1 MRKLTESDLIAFEN
15 KVADSFN
22 AGRIRAPIHLYSNN
36 ETQMISIFN
45 NISPSDWV
53 FCSWR
58 SHYQCLLKGV
68 PEEKLFQAILEGR
81 SIALCFPEH
90 RIFSSAIVAGQV
102 SWAIGVATEIKR
114 KNKLE
119 SVWCFLGDMTSE
131 VGISQTAF
139 RYAAQLDLPITFVV
153 EDNGV
158 SVMTDTRKT
167 WGNKPLRFESE
178 ENPKVIHYSYKNKYP
193 HAGAGLR
200 VNF

>member
-1 MRKLTESDLIAFEN
+1 
-15 KVADSFN
+15 
-22 AGRIRAPIHLYSNN
+22 
-36 ETQMISIFN
+36 
-45 NISPSDWV
+45 
-53 FCSWR
+53 
-58 SHYQCLLKGV
+58 
-68 PEEKLFQAILEGR
+68 
-81 SIALCFPEH
+81 
-90 RIFSSAIVAGQV
+90 
-102 SWAIGVATEIKR
+102 
-114 KNKLE
+114 
-119 SVWCFLGDMTSE
+119 MTSE